1 MLQYATLLLLPA
13 FLMQGCTSAD
23 QPTDGSPLRRWQQ
36 HAENITVFR
45 DDYGIPHVYGKT
57 DEDAVFGMIYAQCED
72 DFNRVERNYLFAT
85 GRLAEAMGEEY
96 IYSDLRSRLYMT
108 RREAKEMYENSPPE
122 LKSLCQAWADGINYY
137 LHTHPAVEPQLL
149 TRFEP
154 WMPMYFS
161 EGSIGGDIER
171 INLREMRAF
180 YEKKPE
186 NRLSLE
192 ASSLNFPEEP
202 VGSNGIAIA
211 PELAASGNAM
221 LLINPHTSFFFRGEV
236 HMASEEGL
244 NAYGAVTWGQFFIYQ
259 GFNDQ
264 TGWMHTS
271 TRADCIDEFVET
283 IVKQDDRL
291 YYEYGDELRPLRESE
306 VTLKYRQGDSLK
318 TRTFPMYHTL
328 HGPIVRGNGNQWVA
342 TRIMWK
348 PVEALTQSYGR
359 MKTTGYES
367 FHDNMKI
374 RTNSSNN
381 TVYADAEGN
390 IAYYHGNFHPRRD
403 TTYDYSTPVDGSN
416 PATNW
421 NGLHPVSECITL
433 KNPGNYW
440 IQNCNS
446 TPFTAAAEFS
456 PERENFPVYMAPDAE
471 NFRGVQAVRVL
482 EEQDNISLESLI
494 DLAYDP
500 RLTGFEALI
509 PGLVEAFD
517 ESATQQ
523 QKENLGPAIDTLR
536 NWDYTVTGNSSA
548 LSMAVYYGLETFR
561 NATFPEEMSRMERLV
576 YAGKASPDEER
587 LALFAAAWKK
597 LEKEFGNWNTPWI
610 EINRYQRL
618 NGDIKQDFNDD
629 KPSVGVPMASARWG
643 ALAAFNSRQYP
654 GTNRFYGT
662 SGNSFVAAVEFGD
675 SIRAKA
681 LLAGGQSGHPESPHF
696 NDQVDIYVDAQ
707 FRDVAYYRR
716 DVELRA
722 DEQYKPG
729 ERKKE

>member
-1 MLQYATLLLLPA
+1 MLRYSILLLIIASLV
-13 FLMQGCTSAD
+13 QGCSNSEQTPAD
-23 QPTDGSPLRRWQQ
+23 IRLAQWQEQ
-36 HAENITVFR
+36 AEAVTIFR

-57 DEDAVFGMIYAQCED
+57 DENAVFGMIYAQCED

-96 IYSDLRSRLYMT
+96 IYSDLRARLYMT
-108 RREAKEMYENSPPE
+108 RNEAIEMYENSPPE
-122 LKSLCQAWADGINYY
+122 LKSLCMAWADGINYY
-137 LHTHPAVEPQLL
+137 LHTHPEVKPQLL
-149 TRFEP
+149 THFEP

-171 INLREMRAF
+171 ISLREMRAF
-180 YEKKPE
+180 YEQTPE
-186 NRLSLE
+186 HMLSLE
-192 ASSLNFPEEP
+192 SSSLEFPEEP

-211 PELAASGNAM
+211 PELSATGNAM
-221 LLINPHTSFFFRGEV
+221 LLINPHTSFFFRGEI

-259 GFNDQ
+259 GFNTN

-283 IVKQDDRL
+283 IVQQNDQL
-291 YYEYGDELRPLRESE
+291 YYEYGDELRRLEESE
-306 VTLKYRQGDSLK
+306 VTLKYREGDSLK

-328 HGPIVRGNGNQWVA
+328 HGPIVRGSGNQWVA

-359 MKTTGYES
+359 MKTTGYDS
-367 FHDNMKI
+367 FHDIMKI

-381 TVYADAEGN
+381 TVYADSEGN

-403 TTYDYSTPVDGSN
+403 TTFDYSEPVNGSN
-416 PATNW
+416 PAATW
-421 NGLHPVSECITL
+421 QGLHPVSECITL
-433 KNPGNYW
+433 LNPENNW

-446 TPFTAAAEFS
+446 TPFTAAAEYS
-456 PERENFPVYMAPDAE
+456 PNRENYPVYMAMDAE

-482 EEQDNISLESLI
+482 EEQQEISLESLI

-509 PGLVEAFD
+509 PGLVSAFD

-536 NWDYTVTGNSSA
+536 KWNYTVAGNSSA
-548 LSMAVYYGLETFR
+548 MSLAVYYGLETYR
-561 NATFPEEMSRMERLV
+561 NSSFPEGLTRMEKLV
-576 YAGKASPDEER
+576 FAGNDSPNEER
-587 LALFAAAWKK
+587 LALFSASLSK
-597 LEKEFGNWNTPWI
+597 LEEDFGNWNTPWT

-618 NGDIKQDFNDD
+618 NGDIRQDFNDD

-681 LLAGGQSGHPESPHF
+681 LLAGGQSGNPESPHF
-696 NDQVDIYVDAQ
+696 NDQVDIYVNAQ
-707 FRDVAYYRR
+707 FRDVAYYRS
-716 DVELRA
+716 DVESRA

-729 ERKKE
+729 KRK